1 MADRD
6 DPDHADRPGRRE
18 DGRMSVERRSL
29 LRAMPGVALA
39 SAMAPAQ
46 AADVD
51 ALTPPSLSLA
61 FRLRVLIGPPQ
72 ELGMVNGVR
81 KRVIP
86 ITGGTVE
93 GPRLQGRVLPGGADW
108 QSIRADGTADI
119 LARYTLE
126 AQDGTLISVTNPGY
140 RHGPPEVLAR
150 IAAGQVVDPALY
162 YFRTTPRFDVESD
175 SVHGWLGRTVF
186 LCTAGRYSDHVRL
199 DIFAIS

>member
-1 MADRD
+1 
-6 DPDHADRPGRRE
+6 PDHADRPDRQE
-18 DGRMSVERRSL
+18 DGRMSVQRRSL

-72 ELGMVNGVR
+72 ELGMVDGVR

-162 YFRTTPRFDVESD
+162 YFRTTPRFDVASD

>member
-1 MADRD
+1 
-6 DPDHADRPGRRE
+6 
-18 DGRMSVERRSL
+18 MSVERRSL

-72 ELGMVNGVR
+72 ELGMVDGVR